1 MMEDAIKLQSPVLR
15 NKMQTQS
22 IKQRRLSTS
31 PKNISILPLQINYT
45 NYDEHSRIQARLN
58 TQRQKLQESAKLE

>member
-1 MMEDAIKLQSPVLR
+1 MEDAIKLQSPVLR

-31 PKNISILPLQINYT
+31 PKNISIMPLQINYT

>member
-1 MMEDAIKLQSPVLR
+1 MEDAIKLQSPVLR

-31 PKNISILPLQINYT
+31 PKNISIMPLQINYT

-58 TQRQKLQESAKLE
+58 AQRQKLQESAKLE